1 MLHLPEQQAIKIK
14 WIHRF
19 IHILA
24 IRIAFTQACNIKKTL
39 YSFSTFRSFFSN
51 NHKDS
56 ITPTSN
62 TINVIMIFEQ
72 YSYSIHL
79 E

>member
-1 MLHLPEQQAIKIK
+1 MLHLPERQAIKIK

-24 IRIAFTQACNIKKTL
+24 IRIAFTQACNIKNTIFFFNL
-39 YSFSTFRSFFSN
+39 SLFFSK

-62 TINVIMIFEQ
+62 NINVIMIFEQ

-79 E
+79 K

>member
-1 MLHLPEQQAIKIK
+1 MLHLPERQAIKIK

-39 YSFSTFRSFFSN
+39 YSFSTFLSFFQ
-51 NHKDS
+51 
-56 ITPTSN
+56 
-62 TINVIMIFEQ
+62 TIIKIALHQPVII
-72 YSYSIHL
+72 
-79 E
+79 